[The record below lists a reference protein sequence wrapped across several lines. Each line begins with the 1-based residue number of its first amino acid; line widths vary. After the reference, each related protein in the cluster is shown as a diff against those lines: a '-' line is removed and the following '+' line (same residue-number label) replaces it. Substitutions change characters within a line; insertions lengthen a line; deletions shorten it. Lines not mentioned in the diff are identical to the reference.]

1 MLTFWSLNSL
11 RAVIQ
16 VTSSVPE
23 YEQGLLKYFFGD
35 HEHVLDKWKKKL
47 RLAPQNILNYRG
59 KKQKFK
65 KNEHDNK
72 LKKN

>member
-35 HEHVLDKWKKKL
+35 HAHELDKWKKKKISTSEYTQL
-47 RLAPQNILNYRG
+47 Q
-59 KKQKFK
+59 KQEAEIQEKWTWQ
-65 KNEHDNK
+65 
-72 LKKN
+72 